1 MDIDRDSIILAAIAS
16 GKQYAE
22 YANIPSVVASVISAG
37 KATLHELQTI
47 YGLEDLYDMLE
58 IVIVDNYNNY
68 EANRNPEVG

>member
-1 MDIDRDSIILAAIAS
+1 
-16 GKQYAE
+16 
-22 YANIPSVVASVISAG
+22 
-37 KATLHELQTI
+37 LQTI